1 MTTSSSHID
10 SQRQK
15 PAAHHEVSS
24 ARPGGAAVALFCV
37 VAVVWV
43 IFDQLTKVYFEG
55 TYELGQTSPVDY
67 GLFRFRLVHN
77 TGMAW
82 GMLGD
87 STFALGILSCVVCAA
102 ILAAFLLWPRFAG
115 HRLNWFETL
124 GLALVFSGGLG
135 NALDRFIQGFVVDF
149 IDLTFMDFPVF
160 NIADIGVTC
169 GFVII
174 VLGFL
179 IADRKVARVEGA
191 GASEKGG
198 APETIES
205 LDESEAPTAPA
216 TVERIVTHT
225 GSDANAHSDGGE
237 EGRRG

>member
-1 MTTSSSHID
+1 MTTSSSHTD
-10 SQRQK
+10 SQQHK
-15 PAAHHEVSS
+15 PATHQGGAS
-24 ARPGGAAVALFCV
+24 AQPSRAAVALFCV

-55 TYELGQTSPVDY
+55 TYELGQTSPGDF

-82 GMLGD
+82 GMFGD

-102 ILAAFLLWPRFAG
+102 ILVTFLLWPRFTG
-115 HRLNWFETL
+115 HRLNWLETL

-135 NALDRFIQGFVVDF
+135 NALDRFLQGFVVDF

-179 IADRKVARVEGA
+179 IAERKAARAEDT
-191 GASEKGG
+191 E
-198 APETIES
+198 APEASES
-205 LDESEAPTAPA
+205 LDGHEAPTSPV
-216 TVERIVTHT
+216 TFERIVSHAE
-225 GSDANAHSDGGE
+225 SDVNANSDGE
-237 EGRRG
+237 EEDRRG